1 MAESPPEEA
10 QTEPPAA
17 TQPARKTYKRVS
29 IPTQEEQIQEDSMNN
44 CAVRTVLSGGMGMVL
59 GVVFGIFMGTMDG
72 AVSQHSHLMHMLS
85 PKQCC
90 IKNQWHDHAQIS

>member
-1 MAESPPEEA
+1 MGDSSSQEESPQQSP
-10 QTEPPAA
+10 TSPAA
-17 TQPARKTYKRVS
+17 QPQRKTYKRVS

-72 AVSQHSHLMHMLS
+72 AVSS
-85 PKQCC
+85 
-90 IKNQWHDHAQIS
+90 